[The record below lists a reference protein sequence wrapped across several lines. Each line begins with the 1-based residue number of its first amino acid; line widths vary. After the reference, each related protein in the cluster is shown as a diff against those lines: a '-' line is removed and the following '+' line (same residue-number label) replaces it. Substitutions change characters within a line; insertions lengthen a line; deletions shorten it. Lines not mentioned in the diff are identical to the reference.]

1 MVLVLDIGNS
11 NVVFGVFEREALSFT
26 ARLST
31 VKERTGDEWVVYLRS
46 ILSEHGVDAK
56 DIEGAAISSVVPP
69 ITRPIA
75 EAVEQVCACV
85 PIIVGPGIKTG
96 LEILIDNPAQLGS
109 DMVSNAVAA
118 IAQYPKPIVI
128 FDMGTATTISVI
140 NEKGQFL
147 GGAIVPGVRTS
158 LEALSQRAAQLPHIA
173 IEAPARVVG
182 ANTIESMQSGVV
194 YGTASMVD
202 GMVRRI
208 EAETGCAATVV
219 ATGGLSQ
226 EICRHVE
233 HTIIHNG
240 ELLLQGLYLLYNK
253 NRKK

>member
-11 NVVFGVFEREALSFT
+11 NVVFGVFKGESLSFT
-26 ARLST
+26 ARIST
-31 VKERTGDEWVVYLRS
+31 VKERTGDEWAVYLRS
-46 ILSEHGVDAK
+46 ILAEHGVNGR

-69 ITRPIA
+69 ITRPLS
-75 EAVEQVCACV
+75 EAVELVCLSE

-118 IAQYPKPIVI
+118 IAQYPKPIII

-182 ANTIESMQSGVV
+182 ANTVESMQSGIV
-194 YGTASMVD
+194 YGTASMID
-202 GMVRRI
+202 GMAKRI
-208 EAETGCAATVV
+208 EAETGFTATVV
-219 ATGGLSQ
+219 ATGGLSR
-226 EICRHVE
+226 EICRHVAHRVE
-233 HTIIHNG
+233 HNAD
-240 ELLLQGLYLLYNK
+240 LLLQGLYLLYNK
-253 NRKK
+253 NKKK